1 MWNGSPWLVLVSPC
15 FRENVVATCKI
26 GSFLCGL
33 GNLLQKNV
41 IVLFLEIILIS
52 LILFKIWALYCKFFK
67 RILKT
72 DEFLVKLRRPK
83 APIQNNVWRQSDNR
97 VRLPSI
103 ENGNI
108 AHDWPMSNWITLSS
122 HYCQRFIFF
131 GIVFKEI
138 LGRKKSKDE
147 CSKTIKPISKFL
159 SHIKCTWIKLR
170 IHNTFTKFSK
180 SLHIPFNCYAFR
192 CKSIFQTILMNIV
205 PKDHFSCFSR
215 SMFFKKVKSEW
226 QSLC

>member
-1 MWNGSPWLVLVSPC
+1 M
-15 FRENVVATCKI
+15 
-26 GSFLCGL
+26 
-33 GNLLQKNV
+33 
-41 IVLFLEIILIS
+41 IS

-97 VRLPSI
+97 VRFPSI

-108 AHDWPMSNWITLSS
+108 AHAWPMSNWITLSS

-138 LGRKKSKDE
+138 FGRKKSKDE

-180 SLHIPFNCYAFR
+180 SLHIPFNDCGMGW
-192 CKSIFQTILMNIV
+192 FQV
-205 PKDHFSCFSR
+205 DFSR
-215 SMFFKKVKSEW
+215 KGHMSRPWNWYSKEFRQIAIEMF
-226 QSLC
+226 

>member
-1 MWNGSPWLVLVSPC
+1 M
-15 FRENVVATCKI
+15 
-26 GSFLCGL
+26 
-33 GNLLQKNV
+33 
-41 IVLFLEIILIS
+41 
-52 LILFKIWALYCKFFK
+52 
-67 RILKT
+67 

-97 VRLPSI
+97 VRFPSI

-108 AHDWPMSNWITLSS
+108 AHAWPMSNWITLSS
-122 HYCQRFIFF
+122 HYCQRLIFF

-138 LGRKKSKDE
+138 FGRKKSKDE

-180 SLHIPFNCYAFR
+180 SLHIPFKVYPVLHTYMYFQFEGHIGLLVYSLT
-192 CKSIFQTILMNIV
+192 KFIFYTQSSNSKLE
-205 PKDHFSCFSR
+205 R
-215 SMFFKKVKSEW
+215 VK
-226 QSLC
+226 LVHALLI

>member
-1 MWNGSPWLVLVSPC
+1 M
-15 FRENVVATCKI
+15 
-26 GSFLCGL
+26 
-33 GNLLQKNV
+33 
-41 IVLFLEIILIS
+41 IS

-97 VRLPSI
+97 VRFPSI

-108 AHDWPMSNWITLSS
+108 AHAWPMSNWITLSS
-122 HYCQRFIFF
+122 HYCQRFVFF

-138 LGRKKSKDE
+138 FGRKKSKDE

-180 SLHIPFNCYAFR
+180 SLHIPFKAKARASACFTKLGWR
-192 CKSIFQTILMNIV
+192 CGCIFV
-205 PKDHFSCFSR
+205 GGVCVR
-215 SMFFKKVKSEW
+215 GWVYMFLW
-226 QSLC
+226 LGLL

>member
-1 MWNGSPWLVLVSPC
+1 M
-15 FRENVVATCKI
+15 
-26 GSFLCGL
+26 
-33 GNLLQKNV
+33 
-41 IVLFLEIILIS
+41 IS

-72 DEFLVKLRRPK
+72 DEFHVKLRRPK

-97 VRLPSI
+97 VRFPSI

-108 AHDWPMSNWITLSS
+108 AHAWPMSNWITLSS

-138 LGRKKSKDE
+138 FGRKKSKDE

-180 SLHIPFNCYAFR
+180 SLHIPFNGLALNNNSSYR
-192 CKSIFQTILMNIV
+192 NVFQNGV
-205 PKDHFSCFSR
+205 N
-215 SMFFKKVKSEW
+215 
-226 QSLC
+226 SLSKRL